1 MELVSYSE
9 LRKNLKKI
17 MDQSADRHEPV
28 LIKRP
33 KGETMILLPLSSYE
47 SLKETAYLFS
57 NEANA
62 KHLRSSIESLKT
74 GKGIERKLIDP

>member
-1 MELVSYSE
+1 MNPVSYSE

-17 MDQSADRHEPV
+17 LDQSADQHEPV
-28 LIKRP
+28 IIKRP

-47 SLKETAYLFS
+47 ALKETAYLMS

-62 KHLRSSIESLKT
+62 KHLRASMESLKAGQVT
-74 GKGIERKLIDP
+74 ERKLIDP

>member
-1 MELVSYSE
+1 MEPVSYSE

-17 MDQSADRHEPV
+17 MDESADRHEPV
-28 LIKRP
+28 IIKRP

-47 SLKETAYLFS
+47 SLKETAYLLA

-62 KHLRSSIESLKT
+62 KHLRSSMKSIKS
-74 GKGIERKLIDP
+74 GKAVERKLIDS

>member
-1 MELVSYSE
+1 MHPVTYSE

-28 LIKRP
+28 IIKRP

-47 SLKETAYLFS
+47 SLKETAYLLS

-62 KHLRSSIESLKT
+62 KHLRASIESLKS
-74 GKGIERKLIDP
+74 GRVLNKNLDDL

>member
-1 MELVSYSE
+1 MNPVSYSE

-17 MDQSADRHEPV
+17 MEESADRHEPV
-28 LIKRP
+28 IIKRP
-33 KGETMILLPLSSYE
+33 KGENMILLPLSSYE

-62 KHLRSSIESLKT
+62 KRLRNSLKSLDSD
-74 GKGIERKLIDP
+74 KILEKKLID